1 MGNNSSFML
10 QDEEITHICEETG
23 FSPAQVER
31 LYSRFTTLDKS
42 GNGCL
47 SRQDCLAIP
56 ELAIN
61 PLYDR
66 IVQMFFNDC
75 DEDHERINFRQF
87 MKVLATFRR
96 RRPIKNSSTEL
107 EEPPN
112 SAKQKLHFM
121 FKLYDIN
128 NDDLID
134 LDDMISI
141 LKMMVGSYVDE
152 DRVRMIAEKSLSEAD
167 KNCDGKVDF
176 EEFCS
181 AFAHKDIDELLR
193 VRFNW
198 L

>member
-10 QDEEITHICEETG
+10 QDEEIEHICEETG

-42 GNGCL
+42 GNGSL
-47 SRQDCLAIP
+47 SRQDYLAIP

-61 PLYDR
+61 PLCQR

-75 DEDHERINFRQF
+75 DEDNQRINFRQF
-87 MKVLATFRR
+87 MKVLATFR
-96 RRPIKNSSTEL
+96 SSHKCPKE
-107 EEPPN
+107 
-112 SAKQKLHFM
+112 KQKLYFM
-121 FKLYDIN
+121 FKFYDVN
-128 NDDLID
+128 NDDHID
-134 LDDMISI
+134 LEDIMAI

-152 DRVRMIAEKSLSEAD
+152 SRVREIAQKNLKEAD
-167 KNCDGKVDF
+167 KNCDGHIDF
-176 EEFCS
+176 DEFCS
-181 AFAHKDIDELLR
+181 AFARKDIVDTLK